1 MLKILLWVVS
11 QDGRF
16 LNGALKI
23 LERQHNGVEVVGVTA
38 GVPIQLVK
46 DGKKVDFIPLDK
58 VDGGG
63 DYDLLLVVGA
73 MGIGMSNIT
82 QAARQFNLPEEKLL
96 GDWIVCVP
104 GFTLE
109 KYRRLQRSRLS
120 IFSRNCFGSLLSN
133 KLALQFRSPFV
144 NLSLSDED
152 FIRFMRHPR
161 VYMEEDLI
169 FASKEYSDWE
179 GFDVATFTCGNV
191 SILMNHYRDFD
202 EAVAKWNERKTRI
215 NWYNLFVV
223 SFTDSPESLQKF
235 DALPH
240 GKKICFVPFESDLDS
255 AFYVPPGIRKD
266 LLPPDTKEES
276 SMWETV
282 NLSVLKMKFFY
293 DPFDLLLYV
302 KKTRLF

>member
-11 QDGRF
+11 RDGRF
-16 LNGALKI
+16 FNGALKI
-23 LERQHNGVEVVGVTA
+23 LERQQNGVEVVGVTA
-38 GVPIQLVK
+38 GVPIQLAK
-46 DGKKVDFIPLDK
+46 DGRTVDFIPLDK
-58 VDGGG
+58 VDGG

-73 MGIGMSNIT
+73 RQLGMSKIIPT
-82 QAARQFNLPEEKLL
+82 ARQFRLPEEKLL
-96 GDWIVCVP
+96 GDWIVCIP
-104 GFTLE
+104 GFTLD

-120 IFSRNCFGSLLSN
+120 IFSRHCFGSLISN
-133 KLALQFRSPFV
+133 FFGLPFRSPFV
-144 NLSLSDED
+144 NLSLTDED
-152 FIRFMRHPR
+152 FVRFVRHPR

-169 FASKEYSDWE
+169 FASKEYSDWD

-223 SFTDSPESLQKF
+223 SFTDSPENLQKF
-235 DALPH
+235 DALPY

-255 AFYVPPGIRKD
+255 AFYVPPEIRKQ
-266 LLPPDTKEES
+266 LLPPDTKEEL

-282 NLSVLKMKFFY
+282 NRSVIDMKFFY
-293 DPFDLLLYV
+293 DPFDLLLYG
-302 KKTRLF
+302 KKTPLF